1 MKWHGI
7 IGFIETVETEEGI
20 YEEKKIERPYYG
32 DILRLSRRYDNG
44 NTAIDNLSISNQFS
58 VISDPYATLNF
69 VKMKYIEWM
78 GNKWEISDI
87 EVQYPRL
94 ILTVGGL
101 YNEEEEN
108 KSDSE
113 EEDDGE

>member
-7 IGFIETVETEEGI
+7 IGFIETVEVEEGI
-20 YEEKKIERPYYG
+20 YEEQTIERSYYG

-101 YNEEEEN
+101 YIEEEEN